1 MGFFNKKAPKE
12 LIIYSPVDGKI
23 KDLKD
28 VKDEVFSSKMV
39 GDGIAI
45 VPTSSDV
52 MSPLEKGKIVTAFPT
67 GHAIGIETPEKVGI
81 LVHIGVDTV
90 TLNGKGFDLKVSLD
104 QKINKETLLS
114 SIDLKIIEKEAVAS
128 DIMILATKETMEG
141 KKIEY
146 IKNEGDVKV
155 GDALYKIVNK

>member
-1 MGFFNKKAPKE
+1 MGFFSKKAPKE

-28 VKDEVFSSKMV
+28 VKDEVFSGKMI
-39 GDGIAI
+39 GDGIAV
-45 VPTSSDV
+45 VPTSKDV
-52 MSPLEKGKIVTAFPT
+52 MSPLETGKIVTAFPT
-67 GHAIGIETPEKVGI
+67 GHAVGIETLNKVGI

-90 TLNGKGFDLKVSLD
+90 TLNGKGFDLKVSID
-104 QKINKETLLS
+104 QAINKNTLLS

-128 DIMILATKETMEG
+128 DIMILATNETMEG

-146 IKNEGDVKV
+146 IKTEGDVKV
-155 GDALYKIVNK
+155 GDALYKIVKK